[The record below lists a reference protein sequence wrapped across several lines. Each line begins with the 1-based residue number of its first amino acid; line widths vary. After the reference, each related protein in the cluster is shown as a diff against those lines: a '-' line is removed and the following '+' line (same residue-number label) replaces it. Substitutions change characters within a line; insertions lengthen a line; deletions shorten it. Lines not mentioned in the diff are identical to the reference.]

1 MAPILPHYLPQVAT
15 THHQAQGSV
24 SGFLGQYRNR
34 IDEKGRVSLPKPF
47 REAAGSEPLVLL
59 QWQRPSLSLLPHAV
73 WAEVT
78 QRLLEFRRS
87 GAEASANILRIS
99 ANATE
104 IVPDKQ
110 GRILIPQWLQD
121 AASLDGDV
129 LMVGALDR
137 VALWDPKAFEAAV
150 PSEGSADFDRFAH
163 QIFG

>member
-1 MAPILPHYLPQVAT
+1 M
-15 THHQAQGSV
+15 

-47 REAAGSEPLVLL
+47 REAAGDKPFVLL

-73 WAEVT
+73 WAEIKN
-78 QRLLEFRRS
+78 RLLEFRRS
-87 GAEASANILRIS
+87 GAQAGPNILRVS

-104 IVPDKQ
+104 VTPDKQ
-110 GRILIPQWLQD
+110 GRILIPQWLKD
-121 AASLDGDV
+121 AANLETSV

-137 VALWDPKAFEAAV
+137 VVLWEPDAFEKAV
-150 PSEGSADFDRFAH
+150 PPDASPEFDNFAH